1 MNDNAEAAAAT
12 TTTTTHTRTAVNRP
26 VARMMPPV
34 KTHAMPACCR
44 TNLWSPGSSGCTTSP
59 GSCARTCLHCRVV
72 VIVLL
77 LVLLV
82 VMNMM
87 VMIMMVV
94 ATPCLFLLLAAL
106 LTHANRQTDRQWR
119 ASATR
124 PCTSCCIV
132 LHRRRTFDR
141 LGASSS
147 RLSLSL
153 SSSSSSWCLAAGAPS
168 AFFRFLPPPCCQ
180 WYTERTVRKHG
191 PQPTMRAS
199 CCIMLHRRR
208 TFDFLGA

>member
-1 MNDNAEAAAAT
+1 
-12 TTTTTHTRTAVNRP
+12 
-26 VARMMPPV
+26 MPPV
-34 KTHAMPACCR
+34 KTHAIPACCR

-59 GSCARTCLHCRVV
+59 GSSARTCLHCRVV

-94 ATPCLFLLLAAL
+94 ATPCLFLLLATL
-106 LTHANRQTDRQWR
+106 LTHANRQTDRQTDNGEPQQH
-119 ASATR
+119 APVPHA
-124 PCTSCCIV
+124 
-132 LHRRRTFDR
+132 RRTFDR

-153 SSSSSSWCLAAGAPS
+153 SSSSSSWCLAAGAPP

-180 WYTERTVRKHG
+180 WCTERTVRKHG
-191 PQPTMRAS
+191 PQPTMRTS